1 MSKKNTLWKQFSALT
16 WSDLEEWA
24 GSRIVGRG
32 RSYQQQGQVSGLSLT
47 EDDALIAWVDGTAR
61 YATKVIMDER
71 GLPESICSCPY
82 EIDCKHGV
90 AVVLE
95 YLRWMEKNRR
105 VPRKRDEGEKLIFFG
120 IPFSR
125 NRLQNIRSIL
135 AV

>member
-1 MSKKNTLWKQFSALT
+1 MSKKNTLREQFSALT

-32 RSYQQQGQVSGLSLT
+32 RSYQQQGRVSGLSLT
-47 EDDALIAWVDGTAR
+47 QDAALLAWVDGTTR
-61 YATKVIMDER
+61 YATKVIIGER

-95 YLRWMEKNRR
+95 YLRWMEKIGACPEQNRTTI
-105 VPRKRDEGEKLIFFG
+105 G
-120 IPFSR
+120 
-125 NRLQNIRSIL
+125 LQY
-135 AV
+135 